1 MACVNLST
9 SQIKANKG
17 LFMASR
23 TSKVS
28 PHSASKVK
36 KIYLWNHLGT
46 AGKKMRMLSM
56 LLLLVLSRKSNMD
69 VVALISSSSSPQ
81 KVFRRSSTWSI
92 SDGVACVSV
101 A

>member
-46 AGKKMRMLSM
+46 AGKKMRMLS
-56 LLLLVLSRKSNMD
+56 RKSNMD